1 MKKTKLFLTRIFAF
15 IMAVTLMCSVNFSAF
30 ASANSGALAVED
42 NMVDENG
49 NQIESGTTNYT
60 AYLEYIIPSG
70 NSGITAGVVRQNV
83 MHTYLKAGETVYFGS
98 SVHNSQID
106 EAGTK
111 NTGAVTGSDIVVT
124 FPDGSLH
131 SFDVVENGAGY
142 IYNRAHEENGPQ
154 ITAADQS
161 NDDKY
166 IPLSFTA
173 TTSGLYDFSFRSQ
186 TGATGKSPTPAL
198 IYDDDN
204 PNPAKRP
211 INCQGV
217 CDIAFWDITVADM
230 DGNEIPGRV
239 YSKYLATSTGATWAN
254 MVGRFYIVTHDGYI
268 YEVYLENIQPYGFV
282 FFSNNQGLTTTGLTP
297 SSIYHSVYDN
307 DNNCADSDIEELVTF
322 HHPNAPDTDLA
333 QTNMIFFEEPNK
345 DLVGILF
352 DEPVIP
358 QPIPEVQFFGHQE
371 NKTYYTQ
378 GGEFVF
384 ESHGASSVSLVIDF
398 NPSINHKHD
407 TLQAKLDNGELL
419 TKQEKRVYDSIELY
433 RNSGGSGIIEINAA
447 TVDGTNTVEWNG
459 MDDKNIHMPI
469 GVYDADEIGITSYP
483 KAGEIHFPLLD
494 VEGMYSG
501 VRIERLN
508 GAGGRYSDNPS
519 LDRFGICYNNNPL
532 VYGTIEGPLDPGS
545 NGKWKDPE
553 IVTYG
558 GNKYYQL
565 SDGTRSYYPYEKKD
579 GNTGNFLMGNSYFVE
594 GYKPNT
600 SNYSKMHQA
609 GYELLY
615 NQLGTEPDGEYYE
628 PFISTLV
635 KNSDYINPED
645 EQYGEGVAVNG
656 SAEYEHI
663 PINSRVHNM
672 SFGTDGSNSGGGNQ
686 ALIDFGTYYYGEV
699 TTKVQFDA
707 SIEIVDNEGMGE
719 LSGRVFYDDNT
730 RAKYNKKY
738 ATVDGDYLLSDIKVW
753 LTDIN
758 GNKLQVVTHDGY
770 LAYTDA
776 NGNEVFKTPDGDFV
790 DAEEHVLTVTEAD
803 LDPQYYTTTTD
814 LNGAYSFKGVYYGK
828 GQSKDFYVQVDLTDT
843 QRTAYTICTTDN
855 DFCLSKNK
863 QMATLSDDNPFEQ
876 YGDIGYTTDKSKLVD
891 LTVSKY
897 WDGEVEDRPSNIRV
911 KLFQVDPKTN
921 VAKVYSEKL
930 LSATNG
936 WNYTFTDLNKTYKYY
951 VEEWIEVN
959 DSDELIGISP
969 AKYINAT
976 DFDNSITSSTTEVNE
991 ASGYFANFTFNP
1003 NIVGPTIV
1011 ITNKEIIH
1019 NYRVVFHNN
1028 FTGFADINTEDYFR
1042 IYCREN
1048 AIPTVKEHTKFDD
1061 VYALNKNTWDIDAF
1075 YDIPEREGYVFLG
1088 WYYEPHF
1095 DAGSKVMKWNTDDY
1109 SGDNATDHDGNKY
1122 TMTDNNV
1129 YHIYAHWEPVG
1140 TVTKVDEKILPNN
1153 RTYYGGFEPFGVQ
1166 IRNYRLDPNYE
1177 DEDGNPKDEWYAK
1190 EDYYGYKKEIQGL
1203 RFVTAIRNGLLAKV
1217 NSAFD
1222 NDAGYEL
1229 YDYNGTKTYSTKS
1242 SSYLNIDYG
1251 YAIASKINW
1260 DKHYAGFTKNQD
1272 YYDKNG
1278 LVCLDTNNNGVDTS
1292 KYYRFVVNTPCTSA
1306 VGPNYVD
1313 DDNIDKENSFQPST
1327 NILDHR
1333 NFAEYRIMSAV
1344 MTYNELTDTVNM
1356 DNEVVARPYLH
1367 YVDSNGLP
1375 RYYYSD
1381 YTGSSAL
1388 AKGCSVSYNSAY
1400 SIIGDLLES
1409 VTHMNDKA

>member
-1 MKKTKLFLTRIFAF
+1 MKKTKLFVTRIFAF
-15 IMAVTLMCSVNFSAF
+15 MMAVVLVCSVNISAF
-30 ASANSGALAVED
+30 ASANSGSLAVED

-49 NQIESGTTNYT
+49 NEVESGTTNYT
-60 AYLEYIIPSG
+60 AYLEYIIPTL
-70 NSGITAGVVRQNV
+70 NSDGTINKGATAGVVRQNV

-98 SVHNSQID
+98 SVCNSRINVD
-106 EAGTK
+106 GNSRSSTE
-111 NTGAVTGSDIVVT
+111 TGADIVVT
-124 FPDGSLH
+124 YPDGSVH
-131 SFDVVENGAGY
+131 PFDVIKDGAGY

-154 ITAADQS
+154 ITVADQS

-186 TGATGKSPTPAL
+186 TGETGKSPTPSL

-204 PNPAKRP
+204 SDPNKRP

-254 MVGRFYIVTHDGYI
+254 MCGRFYVVTKDGYI

-282 FFSNNQGLTTTGLTP
+282 FFSNNQGLTTTELTP

-307 DNNCADSDIEELVTF
+307 DNDCANADVEEYVTF

-352 DEPVIP
+352 DEPVVP
-358 QPIPEVQFFGHQE
+358 QAIPEVKFFGHQE

-407 TLQAKLDNGELL
+407 TLQAKIDNGETL
-419 TKQEKRVYDSIELY
+419 TKQEKRVYDSIKMY
-433 RNSGGSGIIEINAA
+433 RDSGGSGIIEINAA

-483 KAGEIHFPLLD
+483 KAGEIHFPLID

-508 GAGGRYSDNPS
+508 GAGGKYSDNPS
-519 LDRFGICYNNNPL
+519 LDRFGVCYNNNPL
-532 VYGTIEGPLDPGS
+532 IYGTIEGPLDPSITPTLSPDG
-545 NGKWKDPE
+545 
-553 IVTYG
+553 
-558 GNKYYQL
+558 KYYEL
-565 SDGTRSYYPYEKKD
+565 SDGTRSFRFTSTSAGP
-579 GNTGNFLMGNSYFVE
+579 MYFAP
-594 GYKPNT
+594 GYKPT
-600 SNYSKMHQA
+600 YNYAKMHQP
-609 GYELLY
+609 GYDLLY
-615 NQLGTEPDGEYYE
+615 NVCKYGNINEHY
-628 PFISTLV
+628 STLTR
-635 KNSDYINPED
+635 NDNYIPPED
-645 EQYGEGVAVNG
+645 EGYGEGVAVNG
-656 SAEYEHI
+656 SAEYSHV
-663 PINSRVHNM
+663 PINSRDHNM
-672 SFGTDGSNSGGGNQ
+672 SYGTDGNISGGGNQ

-707 SIEIVDNEGMGE
+707 QIEIIDNEGVGE
-719 LSGRVFYDDNT
+719 ISGRVFYDYYNNG
-730 RAKYNKKY
+730 KYNKKY

-758 GNKLQVVTHDGY
+758 GNKLQVLSPDGY
-770 LAYTDA
+770 LVYKDSTGKD
-776 NGNEVFKTPDGDFV
+776 VFKTELGNFV
-790 DAEEHVLTVTEAD
+790 DADGNTVACTEAD

-828 GQSKDFYVQVDLTDT
+828 GNSKDFYVKTDLTDT
-843 QRTAYTICTTDN
+843 QKTAYTICTTAN
-855 DFCLSKNK
+855 DFNLSTGK
-863 QMATLSDDNPFEQ
+863 QKVTLNDDNPDRQ
-876 YGDIGYTTDKSKLVD
+876 LGDIGYTTPDKNLVD
-891 LTVSKY
+891 LSVVKY
-897 WDGEVEDRPSNIRV
+897 WDGEVEDRPSNIKV

-921 VAKVYSEKL
+921 DAKVYSEKL

-936 WNYTFTDLNKTYKYY
+936 WSYTFTDLNKAYKYY
-951 VEEWIEVN
+951 VEEWI
-959 DSDELIGISP
+959 DIHDHDELIGTSDP
-969 AKYINAT
+969 RFVQA
-976 DFDNSITSSTTEVNE
+976 DEDNFNNEITSSITETNND
-991 ASGYFANFTFNP
+991 SGYFANFTFNP

-1028 FTGFADINTEDYFR
+1028 FDGYSGINSEDYFR

-1048 AIPTVKEHTKFDD
+1048 AIPTVKEHTKFND

-1075 YDIPEREGYVFLG
+1075 YDIPERDGYVFLG
-1088 WYYEPHF
+1088 WYYEPGF
-1095 DAGSKVMKWNTDDY
+1095 NEGSKVMKWNVDDY
-1109 SGDNATDHDGNKY
+1109 SGDNATDHDGDKY

-1140 TVTKVDEKILPNN
+1140 TVTKQDEKILPNN
-1153 RTYYGGFEPFGVQ
+1153 RTYYGGFELFGVQ

-1203 RFVTAIRNGLLAKV
+1203 RFVTAIRNGLLVKV

-1229 YDYNGTKTYSTKS
+1229 YDYNGTKTYSKDT
-1242 SSYLNIDYG
+1242 SYLNLDYG
-1251 YAIASKINW
+1251 YAVASKINW
-1260 DKHYAGFTKNQD
+1260 DKHYAGFTKNQA

-1344 MTYNELTDTVNM
+1344 STYNELTDTVNM